1 MLNVWTI
8 IGIALI
14 YIGLLV
20 AIAGFGDRNVYA
32 RRSNWLRPLIYSLSL
47 AVYCSAWAFFGSVGK
62 AARSGFDFLPFFIG
76 PFIVLVAG
84 WPVLRII
91 VDVSKRQ
98 NITSIADFIST
109 RYGRNRALG
118 GLVALIA
125 VIGGVP
131 YVALQLR
138 AVVFSLEAILP
149 QLSQAAETPAS
160 GALVDYVPLVV
171 AAVMAAAA
179 IVFGTR
185 HIDASEHQHGLMQAV
200 AVQSVFK
207 LVAFV
212 TIGVLVMFAL
222 IGGVGPMLDIVSLN
236 TDIQNT
242 FFDASVGDR
251 WLTMTL
257 LSAFAVFLLPQQF
270 HAAVVENENVQ
281 DIRRAAFLF
290 PLYLFLTGL
299 FVVPIAVAGLYAFEA
314 GITNPDTFVLAL
326 PVRQGN
332 PELILLAFLGGLSAA
347 TAMIVIEAVVLS
359 IMICNSIVVPLF
371 MSKYGAGEYLF
382 KDMGRIL
389 ILVRRGAIIV
399 ILAMAYSFDR
409 IIGTGVALS
418 QIGLL
423 SFAAIAQ
430 FAPAVF
436 GGMIWRRGT
445 ARGAMAG
452 LLAGFGVWAY
462 TLLLPSFADAGWI
475 ANSFVVDGPFG
486 LSALRPRVLFNLVF
500 DPLAHGVFWSLFV
513 NISMYIG
520 VSFLTKLTAVERLQA
535 SAFMS
540 ADLVTVPS
548 FRLWRSTITI
558 GQLQSAVAR
567 YIGKYRAQR
576 SFEEFANQHKTTLD
590 PHAAADS
597 HLFRFAEHLLSSVV
611 GAASA
616 RLVLALMLER
626 QSGNPRGSM
635 RLLDDATAAIQYN
648 RDLLQS
654 AIDHVRQGIAV
665 FDGNLSLICWN
676 RQFHQLLHLPEEIG
690 RVGVPLDDVVNA
702 VFNNAIADEHDP
714 ELAVADRL
722 TRLTVDFQ
730 PYQERIASDG
740 AVLEVR
746 SSQMPDG
753 GIVVTFADITE
764 RVLAEE
770 ALERRVEE
778 RTLELTALNEALTGA
793 KSDADAAN
801 LGKTRF
807 IAAASHDIL
816 QPLNAARL
824 FTSSLV
830 ERRMPQDSL
839 QLVENVDASLE
850 AVEEILSALLDISRL
865 DTGSMQPDLTAFSI
879 GEILSALALEY
890 APAADAKG
898 LDLRV
903 VPCSAIVKTDRRLLR
918 RILQNLL
925 SNAIKYTEEGRILM
939 GCRRQRGQLRI
950 QVHDTGVGIAEQSRM
965 TIFKE
970 FERLHPP
977 GSHEG
982 GLGLGLAIV
991 ERIAKVLGCEIE
1003 LTSEPGIGTVFSLYV
1018 SLGEISAADK
1028 PAVAGPKSTS
1038 KSVSGYNVLA
1048 VDNEQSILDGM
1059 ETLLTGWGCIV
1070 YTASKED
1077 QALSIIAAPDKSID
1091 IVLADFHL
1099 SSDKDGLDLI
1109 DELRTAAKRNLP
1121 AVLITADRTHEVQDR
1136 ASEMNVIY
1144 MRKPVKPANLR
1155 ASMARALAMQQA
1167 AE

>member
-389 ILVRRGAIIV
+389 ILVRRGA
-399 ILAMAYSFDR
+399 
-409 IIGTGVALS
+409 
-418 QIGLL
+418 
-423 SFAAIAQ
+423 
-430 FAPAVF
+430 
-436 GGMIWRRGT
+436 
-445 ARGAMAG
+445 
-452 LLAGFGVWAY
+452 
-462 TLLLPSFADAGWI
+462 
-475 ANSFVVDGPFG
+475 
-486 LSALRPRVLFNLVF
+486 
-500 DPLAHGVFWSLFV
+500 
-513 NISMYIG
+513 
-520 VSFLTKLTAVERLQA
+520 
-535 SAFMS
+535 
-540 ADLVTVPS
+540 
-548 FRLWRSTITI
+548 
-558 GQLQSAVAR
+558 
-567 YIGKYRAQR
+567 
-576 SFEEFANQHKTTLD
+576 
-590 PHAAADS
+590 
-597 HLFRFAEHLLSSVV
+597 
-611 GAASA
+611 
-616 RLVLALMLER
+616 
-626 QSGNPRGSM
+626 
-635 RLLDDATAAIQYN
+635 
-648 RDLLQS
+648 
-654 AIDHVRQGIAV
+654 
-665 FDGNLSLICWN
+665 
-676 RQFHQLLHLPEEIG
+676 
-690 RVGVPLDDVVNA
+690 
-702 VFNNAIADEHDP
+702 
-714 ELAVADRL
+714 
-722 TRLTVDFQ
+722 
-730 PYQERIASDG
+730 
-740 AVLEVR
+740 
-746 SSQMPDG
+746 
-753 GIVVTFADITE
+753 
-764 RVLAEE
+764 
-770 ALERRVEE
+770 
-778 RTLELTALNEALTGA
+778 
-793 KSDADAAN
+793 
-801 LGKTRF
+801 
-807 IAAASHDIL
+807 
-816 QPLNAARL
+816 
-824 FTSSLV
+824 
-830 ERRMPQDSL
+830 
-839 QLVENVDASLE
+839 
-850 AVEEILSALLDISRL
+850 
-865 DTGSMQPDLTAFSI
+865 
-879 GEILSALALEY
+879 
-890 APAADAKG
+890 
-898 LDLRV
+898 
-903 VPCSAIVKTDRRLLR
+903 
-918 RILQNLL
+918 
-925 SNAIKYTEEGRILM
+925 
-939 GCRRQRGQLRI
+939 
-950 QVHDTGVGIAEQSRM
+950 
-965 TIFKE
+965 
-970 FERLHPP
+970 
-977 GSHEG
+977 
-982 GLGLGLAIV
+982 
-991 ERIAKVLGCEIE
+991 
-1003 LTSEPGIGTVFSLYV
+1003 
-1018 SLGEISAADK
+1018 
-1028 PAVAGPKSTS
+1028 
-1038 KSVSGYNVLA
+1038 
-1048 VDNEQSILDGM
+1048 
-1059 ETLLTGWGCIV
+1059 
-1070 YTASKED
+1070 
-1077 QALSIIAAPDKSID
+1077 
-1091 IVLADFHL
+1091 
-1099 SSDKDGLDLI
+1099 
-1109 DELRTAAKRNLP
+1109 
-1121 AVLITADRTHEVQDR
+1121 
-1136 ASEMNVIY
+1136 
-1144 MRKPVKPANLR
+1144 
-1155 ASMARALAMQQA
+1155 
-1167 AE
+1167 